1 MRTSNVCAII
11 ILLNREG
18 TFFMNVKDLMGTG
31 TQEEIL

>member
-1 MRTSNVCAII
+1 MKTSIVCAVI

-18 TFFMNVKDLMGTG
+18 TFFTNIEDLMGTG